1 MVHYRRQRRRSSA
14 GRRGRRRGRQGE
26 SSGMGTRAPHHSL
39 AGASLGRQIG
49 ARGHRI
55 SYEGGGG
62 SEIDRVTSPVLHPR
76 ADAVGDQLC
85 PALAAP
91 GIVRPLACPQVVGIT
106 PSGFRV
112 SAGR

>member
-1 MVHYRRQRRRSSA
+1 MVRYRRQRRRSGA
-14 GRRGRRRGRQGE
+14 GRRGRRRGRQGK

-62 SEIDRVTSPVLHPR
+62 SEIDRVTNDLLPNLRTRPPPAESGSGDRQNKTPPSPAGFSIQGPTLPR
-76 ADAVGDQLC
+76 LGDEL
-85 PALAAP
+85 
-91 GIVRPLACPQVVGIT
+91 
-106 PSGFRV
+106 
-112 SAGR
+112 